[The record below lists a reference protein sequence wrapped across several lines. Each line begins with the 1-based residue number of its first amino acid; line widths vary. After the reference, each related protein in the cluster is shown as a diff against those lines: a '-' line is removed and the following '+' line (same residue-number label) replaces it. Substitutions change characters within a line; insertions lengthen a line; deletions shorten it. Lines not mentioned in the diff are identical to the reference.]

1 MTFKKTAGEF
11 IFNVAKKAFGGGKQK
26 TTGTEVIKNVPI
38 AKNIDTKKAIEQK
51 VVKTVDKAFK
61 DANVPPSLRNQ
72 QKKSELKR
80 EEGKK
85 LKGLSYRLDELEEK
99 VKKRNEG
106 SKKLFEASK
115 GRKFNKGGRVG
126 LKRGTNLM
134 KRKSNVQKI
143 KETFGPGSSNPKKS
157 AAKKKKFP
165 DLTGD
170 GKVTFADILK
180 GRGVKRG

>member
-1 MTFKKTAGEF
+1 MFKKTAGEF
-11 IFNVAKKAFGGGKQK
+11 IFNVGKKVAQTLSGQGK
-26 TTGTEVIKNVPI
+26 TTGKEVIKNVKI
-38 AKNIDTKKAIEQK
+38 APNIDTKKAIEQK

-126 LKRGTNLM
+126 LKRGT
-134 KRKSNVQKI
+134 
-143 KETFGPGSSNPKKS
+143 
-157 AAKKKKFP
+157 FP
-165 DLTGD
+165 DHSGD
-170 GKVTFADILK
+170 GKITQKDILMAK
-180 GRGVKRG
+180 GVIPKTKKKTMMAKKSKSPMDKTVRKA